1 MSTLRA
7 IRARLLE
14 VGGVAFDTDIAR
26 EVGISH
32 NRIGELRRE
41 LHIPAAPGKVSR
53 FNWAAVDFTRPPAE
67 IAAELG
73 CSAVTVCKHRRRVA
87 ARGEGR

>member
-14 VGGVAFDTDIAR
+14 VGGVMYDTQIAA
-26 EVGISH
+26 EFGVSH

-41 LHIPAAPGKVSR
+41 MHIPAAPGKVSR
-53 FNWAAVDFTRPPAE
+53 FNWEAVDFTRPPAE

-73 CSAVTVCKHRRRVA
+73 CSDTTVRNHRRRVA
-87 ARGEGR
+87 AGGEG